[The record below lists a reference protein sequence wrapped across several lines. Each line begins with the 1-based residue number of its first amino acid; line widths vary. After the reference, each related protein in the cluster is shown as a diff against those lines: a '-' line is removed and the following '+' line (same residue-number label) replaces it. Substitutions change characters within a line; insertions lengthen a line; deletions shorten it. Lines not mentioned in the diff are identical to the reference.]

1 MEAQVCV
8 FVFVEEVCVCV
19 CDCIVAHV
27 LTPVTFHLML
37 EIRQRQK
44 GKFVSTEKMIHN
56 KTE

>member
-1 MEAQVCV
+1 MCV

-37 EIRQRQK
+37 EIRRRQK
-44 GKFVSTEKMIHN
+44 GKFVATEKMIHN

>member
-1 MEAQVCV
+1 MCV